1 MSFLPLLG
9 KYFRQII
16 FSVCMILLS
25 NLCLTSCENEVIQTV
40 KEDTEAPKEV
50 SELSYS
56 ASESTIL
63 LSWKNPYD
71 ADFYGV
77 DIKLFKLSSEET
89 AVFAIT
95 LAGDS
100 DSRQAY
106 AVSNLESGIQY
117 KVFVRTLDRK
127 MNLSSGVN
135 LTATTSEKVI
145 EQEPLIEEPEHSPDE
160 EDTDTD
166 VSVDNQPVVIENAAV
181 PVITNQPTN
190 VLYTEGSPIPT
201 ISVTAISPDGGKLTY
216 QWYMVNSA
224 KQIYL
229 IPNETLSKYTPTSL
243 DTGIYYFVV
252 ITNTVENATNNKTAA
267 VTSGLVC
274 LISAS
279 LTNAQSP
286 VITEQPNN
294 MNYYVGDTLKP
305 LQINATSPDEG
316 TLSYQWYECTP
327 ENEQDLLI
335 DGATTPIFKPQLD
348 MSILDS
354 YSYYCIVTNY
364 KEEATTIKIS
374 ATKSDI
380 VSITINLREP
390 TISGPYFDE
399 DNGGL
404 RIEAS
409 DEYGGN
415 FTYISV
421 ADVFIDYYY
430 APLPPDFIPDET
442 MLNETFY
449 SENSGIRYRYNYV
462 DGRYFVA
469 VEGEYIS
476 VYGLPSQLQ
485 NSNYYKPVTDE
496 NREYIRKVIC
506 SHLPEGS
513 ILGLYM
519 TKRHGFEI
527 VYSLE
532 YMGKNY
538 EFDYFKW
545 DTDLMP

>member
-1 MSFLPLLG
+1 
-9 KYFRQII
+9 
-16 FSVCMILLS
+16 MILLS
-25 NLCLTSCENEVIQTV
+25 NLCLSSCENEVIQTL

-56 ASESTIL
+56 ASESTL
-63 LSWKNPYD
+63 VLSWKNPYD

-95 LAGDS
+95 LSGDS

-106 AVSNLESGIQY
+106 AVSNLESGIHY

-145 EQEPLIEEPEHSPDE
+145 EQEPLIEEPEQSPDE
-160 EDTDTD
+160 EDTDTED
-166 VSVDNQPVVIENAAV
+166 SGEKLPVVIENAAV
-181 PVITNQPTN
+181 PVITNQPVN

-201 ISVTAISPDGGKLTY
+201 ISVTAISPDGGELTY

-229 IPNETLSKYTPTSL
+229 IPNETLLEYTPSSL

-252 ITNTVENATNNKTAA
+252 ITNTVENATNNKTAS

-279 LTNAQSP
+279 LTNALSP
-286 VITEQPNN
+286 VITEQPKN
-294 MNYYVGDTLKP
+294 MNYFLRDTLEP

-335 DGATTPIFKPQLD
+335 EGATTPIFNPQLD

-364 KEEATTIKIS
+364 KEEATTNKIS

-390 TISGPYFDE
+390 TISEPYYDE
-399 DNGGL
+399 NGVL

-415 FTYISV
+415 FRYISI

-430 APLPPDFIPDET
+430 EPLPLDFIPDET

-449 SENSGIRYRYNYV
+449 DGILYRYNYV

-469 VEGEYIS
+469 REEVYYS
-476 VYGLPSQLQ
+476 VYALPSQLP
-485 NSNYYKPVTDE
+485 NSNYYVPGTDE
-496 NREYIRKVIC
+496 NYEQIKTLIC
-506 SHLPEGS
+506 SYLPEGS
-513 ILGLYM
+513 IIGRWDV
-519 TKRHGFEI
+519 KRFGFEI

-538 EFDYFKW
+538 EFTYIKW
-545 DTDLMP
+545 RD

>member
-1 MSFLPLLG
+1 
-9 KYFRQII
+9 
-16 FSVCMILLS
+16 MILLS

-56 ASESTIL
+56 ASESTII

-145 EQEPLIEEPEHSPDE
+145 EQEQLIEEPEHSPDE
-160 EDTDTD
+160 EDTDTE
-166 VSVDNQPVVIENAAV
+166 VSGEKLPVVIENAAV
-181 PVITNQPTN
+181 PIITNQPTN

-201 ISVTAISPDGGKLTY
+201 ISVTAISPDGGELTY

-224 KQIYL
+224 NLIYL
-229 IPNETLSKYTPTSL
+229 IPNETISKYTPTSL

-252 ITNTVENATNNKTAA
+252 ITNTVDNATNNKTAS

-286 VITEQPNN
+286 VITEQPKN
-294 MNYYVGDTLKP
+294 MNYYVGDTLEP

-327 ENEQDLLI
+327 ENEQELLI
-335 DGATTPIFKPQLD
+335 EGATKPIFNPQLD

-364 KEEATTIKIS
+364 KEEATTNKIS

-390 TISGPYFDE
+390 TISEAYY
-399 DNGGL
+399 DNGVL

-415 FTYISV
+415 FRYISIV
-421 ADVFIDYYY
+421 EVFVPYYY
-430 APLPPDFIPDET
+430 TPLPPDYIPDET
-442 MLNETFY
+442 LLSEKFTSDGVVFGRCFY
-449 SENSGIRYRYNYV
+449 EG
-462 DGRYFVA
+462 GRYFVA
-469 VEGEYIS
+469 QNEGYFPT
-476 VYGLPSQLQ
+476 VYGLPSQLS
-485 NSNYYKPVTDE
+485 NSNYYALNADG
-496 NREYIRKVIC
+496 NYEYIDTVIC
-506 SHLPEGS
+506 TYFPEGS
-513 ILGLYM
+513 IIGRYEE
-519 TKRHGFEI
+519 KRYGFYI
-527 VYSLE
+527 VYSFE

-538 EFDYFKW
+538 EFNYYKW
-545 DTDLMP
+545 WDWKLTVDGD

>member
-1 MSFLPLLG
+1 
-9 KYFRQII
+9 
-16 FSVCMILLS
+16 MILLS

-56 ASESTIL
+56 ASESTII

-77 DIKLFKLSSEET
+77 DIKLFKSSSEET

-117 KVFVRTLDRK
+117 KLLVRTLDRK

-181 PVITNQPTN
+181 PVIINQPTN

-201 ISVTAISPDGGKLTY
+201 ISVTAISPDGGELTY

-243 DTGIYYFVV
+243 DTRIYYFVV
-252 ITNTVENATNNKTAA
+252 ITNTVKNATNNKTAS

-279 LTNAQSP
+279 LTNALSP
-286 VITEQPNN
+286 VITEQPKD
-294 MNYYVGDTLKP
+294 MNYYVGDTLEP

-316 TLSYQWYECTP
+316 TLYYQWYECTP

-335 DGATTPIFKPQLD
+335 EGATKPIFNPQLD

-364 KEEATTIKIS
+364 KEEATTNKIS
-374 ATKSDI
+374 ATKSDT

-390 TISGPYFDE
+390 TISEPYYDE
-399 DNGGL
+399 NGIL

-415 FTYISV
+415 FRYISV
-421 ADVFIDYYY
+421 VDVFVPYYY
-430 APLPPDFIPDET
+430 APMPPDYIPDET
-442 MLNETFY
+442 LLSERFISDEGVFGRCFY
-449 SENSGIRYRYNYV
+449 EG
-462 DGRYFVA
+462 GRYFVA
-469 VEGEYIS
+469 ENEGYFRS
-476 VYGLPSQLQ
+476 VYVLPSQLS
-485 NSNYYKPVTDE
+485 NSNYYDPFTAE
-496 NREYIRKVIC
+496 NLEHIETMLRSYF
-506 SHLPEGS
+506 PEGS
-513 ILGLYM
+513 IIGRFKEKGY
-519 TKRHGFEI
+519 GFEI
-527 VYSLE
+527 RYSLD

-538 EFDYFKW
+538 EFYYLKW
-545 DTDLMP
+545 WDL